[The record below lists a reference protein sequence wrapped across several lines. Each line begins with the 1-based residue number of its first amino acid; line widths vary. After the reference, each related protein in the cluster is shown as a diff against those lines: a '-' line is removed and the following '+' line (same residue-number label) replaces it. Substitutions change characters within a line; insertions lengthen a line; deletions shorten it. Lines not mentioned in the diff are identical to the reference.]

1 MLTVLA
7 ARAVRTALAV
17 PVVLGLLMA
26 GAGCSS
32 EEEADPSAA
41 RDGSSESGH
50 GGDGVYGSSMG
61 PEIVSVAEVAD
72 LGAGPQVGDSW
83 SGDVGLNVCGRFLD
97 PPAAVGPPVAGFSTD
112 GSGRFTLAPTT
123 AEQSGHAATVGSL
136 AALVGITMGTGT
148 MTLPPSTTPA
158 RVDLDEGPVEVAGST
173 LNTGQDCGPAQATV
187 QLWIYTPDA
196 AASGEDVRVV
206 VTDPQDVPVVEDGM
220 TFVFALTP
228 TSSLPTLPPSALV
241 G

>member
-1 MLTVLA
+1 VLA
-7 ARAVRTALAV
+7 LLA
-17 PVVLGLLMA
+17 A
-26 GAGCSS
+26 GSGCSS
-32 EEEADPSAA
+32 GDDAGRTAQE
-41 RDGSSESGH
+41 DGSGQAGH

-61 PEIVSVAEVAD
+61 PETVSASDVAD
-72 LGAGPQVGDSW
+72 LGPGPEVGDTW

-112 GSGRFTLAPTT
+112 GSGRFTLSPT
-123 AEQSGHAATVGSL
+123 AADESGHAATVEHL
-136 AALVGITMGTGT
+136 AALVGITVGTGT

-158 RVDLDEGPVEVAGST
+158 QVDLDEGPVTVAGST
-173 LNTGQDCGPAQATV
+173 MVTGQDCGPAQATV

-220 TFVFALTP
+220 TFVFALAP